1 MQQNGAELGVHSSL
15 KQNYAR
21 LFLAYQIAR
30 QNFDAIQLCPG
41 LGQERAPN
49 PGVKTRVGE

>member
-30 QNFDAIQLCPG
+30 QNFNAIQLWPG